1 MKQPIEIHIGDTV
14 YMPEKDPKC
23 NTVYSVERVLESH
36 IEIYHPNFGF
46 LEVQPEELEHS
57 LY

>member
-1 MKQPIEIHIGDTV
+1 VKQPIEIHIGDTV

-23 NTVYSVERVLESH
+23 STVYTVERVKESY
-36 IEIYHPNFGF
+36 IQIYHPNTGF
-46 LEVQPEELEHS
+46 LEVQPEALELS